1 MTLWIVAHQAP
12 LSKGFSRQ
20 HYWSGLPRSPP
31 RDLPNSGIELMSL
44 ISPALAGGY
53 LPLVPPGKTDE
64 EKYHS
69 LNLLGEGRGTFHRS
83 GREGGTYQMER
94 VWQVD
99 KMGEA
104 FWSDEKAATWK
115 NPGVE
120 KPGSCWE
127 HSKVLGGGGWTLR
140 LAKPGSV
147 SCQQAWVSA

>member
-1 MTLWIVAHQAP
+1 
-12 LSKGFSRQ
+12 
-20 HYWSGLPRSPP
+20 
-31 RDLPNSGIELMSL
+31 
-44 ISPALAGGY
+44 
-53 LPLVPPGKTDE
+53 
-64 EKYHS
+64 
-69 LNLLGEGRGTFHRS
+69 
-83 GREGGTYQMER
+83 MER

-104 FWSDEKAATWK
+104 FWADEKAATWK